1 MKVCKFIR
9 LNDFIK
15 FCEPIRLDDFFINY
29 EVLKVYGFIKSYGPK
44 EKFKNFTNY
53 FLKILSQPK
62 LVLGGDRGLFKII
75 KVLKFYN
82 NLSRKWKLSLTF
94 RNLPYII
101 DETIK

>member
-15 FCEPIRLDDFFINY
+15 FCEPIRLSYFIRNFEVIRLADFFINY
-29 EVLKVYGFIKSYGPK
+29 EVLKVCDFLKSYGLR

-62 LVLGGDRGLFKII
+62 FVLGGDRGLFKII
-75 KVLKFYN
+75 KDLKF
-82 NLSRKWKLSLTF
+82 
-94 RNLPYII
+94 
-101 DETIK
+101 